1 MLGGSSCRTCACPW
15 PQTFNLQV
23 LVCPSTRHLSCKVPY
38 VAYQNHIVM
47 IACQF
52 HADMDTRVASYLLHF
67 SDNRRTMAD
76 LSIYEARLSGFEQDQ
91 VVPKLMKFAKAAV
104 KFDIPKMLPELVAQ
118 VRRCFWADCYYSYYT
133 WHSSKNLCPNAC

>member
-1 MLGGSSCRTCACPW
+1 MQNLCLSLASDLQFAGLCLPFHEASLLQGSLRCLSESCSYDSLLISCRHGHTSR
-15 PQTFNLQV
+15 FV
-23 LVCPSTRHLSCKVPY
+23 PSP
-38 VAYQNHIVM
+38 
-47 IACQF
+47 
-52 HADMDTRVASYLLHF
+52 F

-118 VRRCFWADCYYSYYT
+118 VRRCFWADCYYT